1 MFKRIIELKKNK
13 SLVNK
18 LVINNFYKS
27 SVIVEQNKNKLKTF
41 ESIKGPKPL
50 PLIGNIW
57 RYLPLI
63 GIYLLIIS

>member
-1 MFKRIIELKKNK
+1 MLKRIIELKKNK
-13 SLVNK
+13 LFLNK
-18 LVINNFYKS
+18 SINNLNKS

-41 ESIKGPKPL
+41 DRIEGPKPL

-57 RYLPLI
+57 RYLPFI